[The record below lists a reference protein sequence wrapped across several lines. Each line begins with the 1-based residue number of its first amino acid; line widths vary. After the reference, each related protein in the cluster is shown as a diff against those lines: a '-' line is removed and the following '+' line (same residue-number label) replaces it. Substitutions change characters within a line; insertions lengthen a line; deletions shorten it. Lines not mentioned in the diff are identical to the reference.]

1 MSNQCYYSNYNPTMK
16 TDMKYSH
23 INECDDEIFKTTQSI
38 SKGTK
43 KHYDTD
49 NYEDY
54 LAFINKKEKKIK
66 IQMSP
71 FLRHAVGQLKIC
83 PSLLSS
89 EFFSQKNISKIQ
101 SLIKTQIK
109 SKSGITVQTE
119 QNVEDLLDK
128 MCETY
133 RDYSMNFPTHISDQ
147 VNKLNKILIDSIVPG
162 AITNIKQYLHY
173 IKDIT
178 QPLKPMDRPVNVSS
192 KRQLPSQNYFI

>member
-1 MSNQCYYSNYNPTMK
+1 MK
-16 TDMKYSH
+16 TDLKYTK
-23 INECDDEIFKTTQSI
+23 ITECDDEIFKTTQSV

-43 KHYDTD
+43 KYYDTD
-49 NYEDY
+49 NFEDY
-54 LAFINKKEKKIK
+54 LAFIGKKEKKIK
-66 IQMSP
+66 INMSP

-101 SLIKTQIK
+101 LLIKTKIK
-109 SKSGITVQTE
+109 SKTGITVQTD

-133 RDYSMNFPTHISDQ
+133 KDYSMNYPTHISEQ
-147 VNKLNKILIDSIVPG
+147 INNLNKILIDSIVPG

-178 QPLKPMDRPVNVSS
+178 QPLKPMDRPINVSS
-192 KRQLPSQNYFI
+192 KKQLPPQTRFI

>member
-1 MSNQCYYSNYNPTMK
+1 
-16 TDMKYSH
+16 
-23 INECDDEIFKTTQSI
+23 
-38 SKGTK
+38 
-43 KHYDTD
+43 
-49 NYEDY
+49 
-54 LAFINKKEKKIK
+54 
-66 IQMSP
+66 MSP

-101 SLIKTQIK
+101 LLIKTQIK
-109 SKSGITVQTE
+109 SKSGITVQTD

-133 RDYSMNFPTHISDQ
+133 KDYSMNYPTHISEQ

-178 QPLKPMDRPVNVSS
+178 QPIKTMFNLST
-192 KRQLPSQNYFI
+192 

>member
-1 MSNQCYYSNYNPTMK
+1 MNSQCYYSNYNPTLE
-16 TDMKYSH
+16 TDLKYSRVD
-23 INECDDEIFKTTQSI
+23 ECDDESFKLSQSI

-49 NYEDY
+49 GYKDY
-54 LAFINKKEKKIK
+54 LAFINKSEKKLK
-66 IQMSP
+66 INMSP

-83 PSLLSS
+83 PSLLNS
-89 EFFSQKNISKIQ
+89 EYFSQKNISKIQ
-101 SLIKTQIK
+101 FLIKTKIK
-109 SKSGITVQTE
+109 SKTGVTIQTE

-133 RDYSMNFPTHISDQ
+133 REYATNYPTHIQQQ
-147 VNKLNKILIDSIVPG
+147 VDKLNKILIDSIVPG

-178 QPLKPMDRPVNVSS
+178 QPIKTMDRPLNVSS
-192 KRQLPSQNYFI
+192 KRQLPPQTRFI